1 MHPAAPRVPNLDSM
15 GVVGILRHMR
25 ETALTPLTDRSAL
38 AQRLASKGILPTPQR
53 LEIAAVLFA
62 QDQHMAADQV
72 MERVNRDGG
81 AVSKATVYN
90 TLGLFAERGLLRE
103 LRIDAARIFY
113 DSNVRPHFHYY
124 NVDDGTLIDLEMP
137 AALAACLP
145 AAPAGTVAEGLD
157 VIIRI
162 RNAQSARLN
171 GAIPENFGL

>member
-1 MHPAAPRVPNLDSM
+1 
-15 GVVGILRHMR
+15 MR
-25 ETALTPLTDRSAL
+25 ETSSTCLLDRAAL
-38 AQRLASKGILPTPQR
+38 AQRLESKGILPTPQR
-53 LEIAAVLFA
+53 VEIAAVLFA

-72 MERVNRDGG
+72 LERVNSDGA

-90 TLGLFAERGLLRE
+90 TLGLFAARGLLRE
-103 LRIDAARIFY
+103 LRVDAARVFY

-124 NVDDGTLIDLEMP
+124 NVDDGTLTDLEMP

-157 VIIRI
+157 VIIRL
-162 RNAQSARLN
+162 RNAQSVRLS